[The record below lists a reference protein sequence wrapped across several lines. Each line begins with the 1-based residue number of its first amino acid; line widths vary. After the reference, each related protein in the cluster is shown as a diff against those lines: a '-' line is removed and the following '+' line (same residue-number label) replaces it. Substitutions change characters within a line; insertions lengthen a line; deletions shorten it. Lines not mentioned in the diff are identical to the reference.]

1 MCHFLDECKVN
12 NISGDFKKNNGEVI
26 FKFSADHPDATFKC
40 KVGTRRI
47 QNCKP
52 FSLNLY

>member
-12 NISGDFKKNNGEVI
+12 NISGDFKKKNTGVI

-40 KVGTRRI
+40 KVGNRRI